1 VDTDLERAG
10 GAATMTTQPKPDTE
24 EVCRTLRDFQR
35 ATVDYAYRRL
45 YLDPDRVD
53 RFLVADEVGL
63 GKTWVAKGV
72 IAQAVAH
79 LWDKKKRID
88 VLYICSNA
96 EIARQ
101 NINRLNLGESKDQ
114 AFASRL
120 TLLPL
125 QLRDL
130 NKRKVNFISFTPG
143 TSLDFGTSSGARRER
158 AVLYWLLA
166 DIWDLRGTAAKN
178 LLQANA
184 GIESWRSLL
193 DEVKSEIDEQNG
205 FEAAVVQRF
214 KEALLAD
221 PSLAADFEAQSEF
234 FGRARKRLVP
244 YERRHARNQLI
255 ARLRRALARSCLA
268 VFEPDHPRRVPAL
281 PQLASDRRHEG

>member
-1 VDTDLERAG
+1 
-10 GAATMTTQPKPDTE
+10 MTTQPKPNAD
-24 EVCRTLRDFQR
+24 EVCRSLRDFQR
-35 ATVDYAYRRL
+35 TTVEYAYRRL
-45 YLDPDRVD
+45 YLDPDRID

-79 LWDKKKRID
+79 LWDNKKRID

-130 NKRKVNFISFTPG
+130 NERKVNFISFTPG

-158 AVLYWLLA
+158 AVLYWLLS
-166 DIWDLRGTAAKN
+166 DIWALRGTAAKN

-184 GIESWRSLL
+184 GMESWRSLL
-193 DEVKSEIDEQNG
+193 DEVKFKIDEQGG
-205 FEAAVVQRF
+205 FE
-214 KEALLAD
+214 
-221 PSLAADFEAQSEF
+221 QSS
-234 FGRARKRLVP
+234 A
-244 YERRHARNQLI
+244 
-255 ARLRRALARSCLA
+255 LRRRWT
-268 VFEPDHPRRVPAL
+268 PIRRLLPISKRRWNFSDAPASVL
-281 PQLASDRRHEG
+281 PLTSTGMRAISSSRA